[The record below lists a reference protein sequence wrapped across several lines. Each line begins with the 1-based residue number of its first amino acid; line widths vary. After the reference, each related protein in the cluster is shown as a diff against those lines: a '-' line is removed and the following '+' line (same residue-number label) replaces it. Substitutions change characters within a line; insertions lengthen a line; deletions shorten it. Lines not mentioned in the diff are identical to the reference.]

1 MTENESSRS
10 KLTSSIPLSNQVFD
24 VHKKIGSGTFSSVLL
39 ATLKSEAHFQLDKRK
54 KFAIKHHI
62 PTSHPDRI
70 VKELKCLIEIGG
82 KFNVVGVHCAI
93 RHNENVAF
101 VMPYLEHEKFSDIFD
116 KMDAKET
123 QSYIKNLLI
132 ALHHVHKFNVIHR
145 DVKPSNFLY
154 NRKTNE
160 FLLVDFGLAQ
170 QCKTDPK
177 AKVNGASIKRKPITD
192 QNVNGKRHCPQL
204 PLKQLNQTNL
214 VPKAPDRQR
223 QSNLYSTSGNNQN
236 KCYCYGKSQVCKICL
251 LRREMHATR
260 AGTPGYRPPEVL
272 LKHQMQNTSVDI
284 WAVGVIFLT
293 IMSRVYPFFKAT
305 NDFVALAEITAL
317 FGHNAIK
324 KTALTLDRLYTI
336 SEKRNPLELRKLCK
350 LFRNQDKFASDEIY
364 TKFQNI
370 DESYVKICDNCEQ
383 YKFNCVC
390 EGGKFLADNLFKA
403 EHEACYFPDSAYD
416 LLYKLLR
423 VNPKDRITAVDALEH
438 PFFKEF

>member
-1 MTENESSRS
+1 
-10 KLTSSIPLSNQVFD
+10 
-24 VHKKIGSGTFSSVLL
+24 
-39 ATLKSEAHFQLDKRK
+39 
-54 KFAIKHHI
+54 
-62 PTSHPDRI
+62 
-70 VKELKCLIEIGG
+70 
-82 KFNVVGVHCAI
+82 
-93 RHNENVAF
+93 
-101 VMPYLEHEKFSDIFD
+101 
-116 KMDAKET
+116 MDAKEV

-132 ALHHVHKFNVIHR
+132 ALSHVHKFNVIHR

-154 NRKTNE
+154 NRKRNE

-177 AKVNGASIKRKPITD
+177 TKLNGASVKRKPITD
-192 QNVNGKRHCPQL
+192 QNVISKRQCPQL
-204 PLKQLNQTNL
+204 PLKQLNQSNL
-214 VPKAPDRQR
+214 APKAPDRQR
-223 QSNLYSTSGNNQN
+223 QSNLYSTPSTNNNVISSSNNSN

-293 IMSRVYPFFKAT
+293 ILSRVYPFFKAT

-336 SEKRNPLELRKLCK
+336 SEKRNPLDLRKLCK
-350 LFRNQDKFASDEIY
+350 LFRNQEKFASEEIY
-364 TKFQNI
+364 TKFKNVH
-370 DESYVKICDNCEQ
+370 ESYVKICDNCEQ

-390 EGGKFLADNLFKA
+390 QDGKFLAQDLLKG
-403 EHEACYFPDSAYD
+403 EHEACHFPDSAYD
-416 LLYKLLR
+416 LLYKLLK
-423 VNPKDRITAVDALEH
+423 VNPRDRITAVQALNH